1 MTASQTLSTS
11 LEADARTAD
20 LHFQD
25 EALLSAALPKD
36 FHPSLL
42 QVGSQGEGLQGGVP
56 RGATRTRPGASK
68 HLKKAILNLQCLS
81 LLLMTG
87 TAFHNSFSA

>member
-1 MTASQTLSTS
+1 MSTS
-11 LEADARTAD
+11 LVAGTRTAD

-36 FHPSLL
+36 FDPSLL

-56 RGATRTRPGASK
+56 RGTTRTRPGA
-68 HLKKAILNLQCLS
+68 
-81 LLLMTG
+81 G
-87 TAFHNSFSA
+87 